1 MIPRVSKRVA
11 TSIEH
16 GESPRP
22 SPQPEAA
29 QTVNLSPADG
39 RLAKRSKTRI
49 GETLAPLRAPPP
61 QSQADDGRLVVVSNR
76 MIDPKKPAAGGVA
89 VALAES
95 VKDAGGVWFGWS
107 GNVSNSRRAAE
118 ITEVPFGEAK
128 LVGVDLTKR
137 QFDNYYSGYYNS
149 VLWPVMQNSAQW
161 ADFKPQFYDGYK
173 EVNKMF
179 ASNLAPLLKKDD
191 VLWVHDC
198 HLIPLAE
205 ELRALGCQQ
214 RIGFFNHSPFP
225 DPSLFKTIPQHQE
238 LMTSFLSYDL
248 VGMQIPR
255 DVDAFRAYVQKEKTA
270 ADAGGGAENA
280 LDRQIAVRHFP
291 IGIDVAALEALRPG
305 EDSKAL
311 IDQLKGERKQG
322 RMLMIGVE
330 RLDYAKGIP
339 DRLAALGELLER
351 RPDLIGKVTFVQ
363 IAAPSRQTVP
373 AYAKLAKDTLAL
385 VNEINERYGNKS
397 WSPIVYV
404 DHSVNRNALPE
415 IYRMSRVGVVTSVAD
430 GMNLVS
436 KEYIAAQNPKNPGAL
451 ILSTAAGS
459 AHQLKQAI
467 QVPPQ
472 DIAAIASAYEQAF
485 EMRLGERRERHEALQ
500 ENVRTE
506 DLDKWRRDYLN
517 ALHAGSSSSRD
528 SAPG

>member
-1 MIPRVSKRVA
+1 M
-11 TSIEH
+11 SIEH
-16 GESPRP
+16 GES
-22 SPQPEAA
+22 SQQSSQPAPVSNHPTDE
-29 QTVNLSPADG
+29 
-39 RLAKRSKTRI
+39 RLAKRRKTGS
-49 GETLAPLRAPPP
+49 GEALSSLREPLP
-61 QSQADDGRLVVVSNR
+61 QPRGDNGRLIVVSNR

-107 GNVSNSRRAAE
+107 GEVTKRDKAPKV
-118 ITEVPFGEAK
+118 TEAPFGEAK
-128 LVGVDLTKR
+128 LVGVDLTKK

-161 ADFKPQFYDGYK
+161 ADFKPKFYNEYK

-179 ASNLAPLLKKDD
+179 ASKLAPLLEKDD

-205 ELRALGCQQ
+205 ELRSLGCQQ
-214 RIGFFNHSPFP
+214 RMGFFNHSPFP
-225 DPSLFKTIPQHQE
+225 DPSLFKAIPQHQE
-238 LMTSFLSYDL
+238 LMASFFSYDL

-255 DVDAFRAYVQKEKTA
+255 DVDAFRGYVEKEKVGT
-270 ADAGGGAENA
+270 DAGGDAIEAFNRKVA
-280 LDRQIAVRHFP
+280 IQHFP
-291 IGIDVAALEALRPG
+291 IGIDVAALDALGPG
-305 EDSKAL
+305 EDSKEL
-311 IDQLKGERKQG
+311 IDQLKGERKKG
-322 RMLMIGVE
+322 RTLMIGVE

-351 RPDLIGKVTFVQ
+351 RPDLIGKITFVQ

-373 AYAKLAKDTLAL
+373 AYAQLAENTLAL
-385 VNEINERYGNKS
+385 VNEINNRYGTKS
-397 WSPIVYV
+397 WSPIVYI
-404 DHSVNRNALPE
+404 DNSVNRNALPE

-436 KEYIAAQNPKNPGAL
+436 KEYVAAQNPNNPGAL

-459 AHQLKQAI
+459 SYQLKQAI

-472 DIAAIASAYEQAF
+472 DISAIAGAYEEALA
-485 EMRLGERRERHEALQ
+485 MRLGERRERHEALLD
-500 ENVRTE
+500 NVRTE
-506 DLDKWRRDYLN
+506 NLDKWRTDYLA
-517 ALHAGSSSSRD
+517 ALRAAPASTEDQSSGKP
-528 SAPG
+528 PGTANGD